1 MNNKIRVVIAYIFI
15 FPISNLNIFCSHNDE
30 IPLDKTNIPFHWVQ
44 LKNENNEWEYYIPC
58 PSDTNEIYYSIDMDT
73 IGKNLL
79 LKLNASCPYK
89 ISHDYRYVVTK
100 IIKQADSLTFQT
112 RSTEDTTRFDVISFK
127 YMDKSKDFGRWSIY
141 LSLTKKYFV
150 IDNCIPLSDTIKYK
164 RVVEPC
170 DYY

>member
-1 MNNKIRVVIAYIFI
+1 MKNVLLFLLIILFLYTSCSNTGE
-15 FPISNLNIFCSHNDE
+15 ISFV
-30 IPLDKTNIPFHWVQ
+30 KTNLPFHWVQ
-44 LKNENNEWEYYIPC
+44 LKNENNEWEFYIPC

-89 ISHDYRYVVTK
+89 ISYGYYYIVTK
-100 IIKQADSLTFQT
+100 IIKKADSLTFHT

-150 IDNCIPLSDTIKYK
+150 IDNCIPLSDTNKYK
-164 RVVEPC
+164 KVVEPC